1 MKILHLTII
10 AFVCSLLATNVGAVA
25 IGAPEKT
32 ARIGYG
38 MGVGIININD
48 PQGNVETDA
57 SMQLFQLA
65 YSDLWFQGY
74 RYWGDVFFDS
84 SEHKATE
91 TKIGQ
96 EIRRFGVRAIVH
108 RQMYISD
115 KYTLWAG
122 GGLQLAQEQYKLRHQ
137 VDSDG
142 FLVQSFGDRTQTS
155 LALVLD
161 MINEWQINTHW
172 DIGGR
177 LRYSFALGDGV
188 DDLAASVVF
197 LYRLR
202 E

>member
-1 MKILHLTII
+1 MKILSITII
-10 AFVCSLLATNVGAVA
+10 TFVCSLLATGVGAVA
-25 IGAPEKT
+25 IGAAENT

-38 MGVGIININD
+38 VGAGIVNVNE
-48 PQGNVETDA
+48 PQGNVETDT
-57 SMQLFQLA
+57 SVQLFQLA
-65 YSDLWFQGY
+65 YSDQWLQGY
-74 RYWGDVFFDS
+74 RYWGDVFFDT

-91 TKIGQ
+91 SQIGQ
-96 EIRRFGVRAIVH
+96 EMRRFGVRAVVH
-108 RQMYISD
+108 RPLHISD

-122 GGLQLAQEQYKLRHQ
+122 GGLQLAQEKYKLRHQ
-137 VDSDG
+137 IDSDG
-142 FLVQSFGDRTQTS
+142 FLVQRFGDRTKTS

-161 MINEWQINTHW
+161 MVNEWQINARW